1 MFQRS
6 EKKISMAASL
16 SVRKPSKSDKSKE
29 VDRGSIVIHGKKFGL
44 CTEQ

>member
-6 EKKISMAASL
+6 EKKINMAASL
-16 SVRKPSKSDKSKE
+16 SVRKSSERDKSRE
-29 VDRGSIVIHGKKFGL
+29 VDRDSIVIHGKKFGL